1 MPIPSLFR
9 AGDTVRWKDPSGVN
23 WLNESVTSTDYTLK
37 YYLRC
42 NSSVASETITG
53 TTDGTGW
60 EFVIPAS
67 TTGGMN
73 SGLWF
78 FQALATKSGDEVTL
92 YEGQFEVKKKISYTG
107 TPSSDFEGR
116 TQAEIDLES
125 VTSAIRGIVANRA
138 AEYTIADRTFKYA
151 DLGELRRRES
161 QLKAEVVRERK
172 ANMIANGLGDP
183 HQWRVRF

>member
-1 MPIPSLFR
+1 MPIPSIFR
-9 AGDTVRWKDPSGVN
+9 AGDTVQWKDPSGVN
-23 WLNESVTSTDYTLK
+23 WLNESVTSDDYALK

-53 TTDGTGW
+53 TTDGSGW
-60 EFVIPAS
+60 KFVIPAS
-67 TTGGMN
+67 TSGAMN

-116 TQAEIDLES
+116 TQAQIDLDA
-125 VTSAIRGIVANRA
+125 VKAAIRAIIANKA
-138 AEYTIADRTFKYA
+138 SEYSIGDRTFKYA
-151 DLGELRRRES
+151 DLSELRKRES

-183 HQWRVRF
+183 HNYYVRF